1 MEVVGELVDFGG
13 DYLDDY
19 SDSEDSGEDS
29 ELDKEIERDDDD
41 SSLDNTKVNLDI
53 TAMIAYIS
61 ALTNGENSFEFSD
74 KTCSQQ
80 AELERKNPVKPFLEN
95 IFKDKEL
102 ICCASAMRDF
112 QTITNTVGGP
122 GERERAGELIKRVT
136 VVPDSD
142 SPRIHG
148 LEVSGKIK
156 DRSRCIFGTGDSM
169 KIVTVTANTGF
180 VRAALDQGVTLAVVT
195 HPYRPLAEDKEILAE
210 KE

>member
-1 MEVVGELVDFGG
+1 MEVVGELVDFG
-13 DYLDDY
+13 DDVLEEY
-19 SDSEDSGEDS
+19 SESEDSGEDS
-29 ELDKEIERDDDD
+29 ELDEEIESDD
-41 SSLDNTKVNLDI
+41 SFLDNTKVNLDI

-61 ALTNGENSFEFSD
+61 ALTNGGNSFEFSD

-80 AELERKNPVKPFLEN
+80 AELERKNPVKPFLEK

-112 QTITNTVGGP
+112 QTITNIVGGP

-180 VRAALDQGVTLAVVT
+180 VRADLDQGVTLAVVT

>member
-29 ELDKEIERDDDD
+29 EFDEEIESDD

-61 ALTNGENSFEFSD
+61 ALTNGKHCCKFSD
-74 KTCSQQ
+74 KICSQQ

-156 DRSRCIFGTGDSM
+156 DRSRGIFGTGDSM

-195 HPYRPLAEDKEILAE
+195 HPYRPLSEDKERMAG